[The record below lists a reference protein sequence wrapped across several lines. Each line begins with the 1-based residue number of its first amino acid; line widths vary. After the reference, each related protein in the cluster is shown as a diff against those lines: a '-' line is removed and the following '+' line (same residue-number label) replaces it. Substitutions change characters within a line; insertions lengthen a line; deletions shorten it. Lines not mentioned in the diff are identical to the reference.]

1 MRKRKRV
8 VRIQVGELGAL
19 ISQREDKR
27 KQMFGEL
34 VRDIMKEND
43 CTWAEAKQIYKFKQ
57 IDKKIKRDMN
67 LLNCSES

>member
-19 ISQREDKR
+19 IGQREDKI

-43 CTWAEAKQIYKFKQ
+43 CTWTEAKQIYKFRQ
-57 IDKKIKRDMN
+57 IDKQIKRDMN
-67 LLNCSES
+67 LLTCSQS